1 MALSVNLVLLLATCL
16 LSFLAFSN
24 ERIIQDLIFHPPS
37 VVNNKQWYRFFSSG
51 LIHADFLHLAF
62 NMYTF
67 YMFGGMV
74 ENAFLQIFGSEGRI
88 FYAIMYLAALPA
100 SLTASFQK
108 HRNDYDYYCLGASG
122 AVSAVVFAGIFL
134 YPTLGM
140 GIFPLPFY
148 IPAFIF
154 GPIYLIIS
162 AYLSKKSE
170 GSINHSAHIWGSLFG
185 ILFLIVTCF
194 FFGDFNPLFHFW
206 QEVSGYLR

>member
-1 MALSVNLVLLLATCL
+1 MLSVTLIILLATCL

-24 ERIIQDLIFHPPS
+24 DRLTHDLIFHPPS
-37 VVNNKQWYRFFSSG
+37 VVNNNQWYRFFSSG

-74 ENAFLQIFGSEGRI
+74 ENAFLQIFGDTGRI
-88 FYAIMYLAALPA
+88 LYAVMYITALPA
-100 SLTASFQK
+100 SLTSSFQK

-122 AVSAVVFAGIFL
+122 AVSAIIFAGIFL

-154 GPIYLIIS
+154 GPIYLLIS
-162 AYLSKKSE
+162 AYLSKKSA
-170 GSINHSAHIWGSLFG
+170 GSINHAAHIWGALYG
-185 ILFLIVTCF
+185 ILFLIVISF
-194 FFGDFNPLFHFW
+194 AFSDFQPVANFW
-206 QEVSGYLR
+206 QEVMGYFR

>member
-1 MALSVNLVLLLATCL
+1 MLSVTLIILLATCL

-24 ERIIQDLIFHPPS
+24 ERLINDLIFHPPS
-37 VVNNKQWYRFFSSG
+37 VANNGQWYRFFSSG

-74 ENAFLQIFGSEGRI
+74 EKAFLQIFGSSGALI
-88 FYAIMYLAALPA
+88 YAVMYLSALPA

-122 AVSAVVFAGIFL
+122 AVSAVIFAGIFL

-140 GIFPLPFY
+140 GFFPLPFY

-154 GPIYLIIS
+154 GPIYLLIS
-162 AYLSKKSE
+162 AYLSKKSA
-170 GSINHSAHIWGSLFG
+170 GSINHAAHIWGALYG
-185 ILFLIVTCF
+185 ILFLIVISLAF
-194 FFGDFNPLFHFW
+194 SDFQPLANFW
-206 QEVSGYLR
+206 QEVMGYFR